1 MKDVTIKFFS
11 STVNEFEEFKVINS
25 IILDKMEDWEDDND
39 LNYMQYFTEDGLDCE
54 EIISDFNYAVE
65 IMETLELSKEIDLE
79 LEN

>member
-1 MKDVTIKFFS
+1 M
-11 STVNEFEEFKVINS
+11 NEFEEFKVINS
-25 IILDKMEDWEDDND
+25 IILDKMEDCEDDND
-39 LNYMQYFTEDGLDCE
+39 LNYMQYFTEDMQYFTEDGLDCE